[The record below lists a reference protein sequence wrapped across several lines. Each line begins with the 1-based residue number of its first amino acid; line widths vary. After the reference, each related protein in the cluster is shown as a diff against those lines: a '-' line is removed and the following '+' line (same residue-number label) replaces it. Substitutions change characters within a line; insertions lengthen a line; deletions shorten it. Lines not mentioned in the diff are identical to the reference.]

1 MDWIRAAIKDVPG
14 YPRDGV
20 VFRDISPVLTDGSL
34 FQQVVETMAIP
45 WRGQRVAKVV
55 GIESRGWLF
64 AAPLANALGAGLVL
78 VRRFGTLPRR
88 MVQVAYDDGGTVSM
102 HADAIAPG
110 ENVLLV
116 DDLLA
121 TGVTAAATR
130 DLVQQVKGEV
140 VGYQFLVELSW
151 LGGAAKLE
159 PSKVNALV
167 RYTS

>member
-20 VFRDISPVLTDGSL
+20 VFRDITPVLSDGSL
-34 FQQVVETMAIP
+34 FQQVIETMAIP
-45 WRGQRVAKVV
+45 WRGQKISKVL

-78 VRRFGTLPRR
+78 VRKFGTLPRR
-88 MVQVAYDDGGTVSM
+88 TVQASYEGDGTVMM
-102 HADAIAPG
+102 HADALAPG
-110 ENVLLV
+110 ERVLLV

-130 DLVQQVKGEV
+130 ALVQQVKGDV
-140 VGYQFLVELSW
+140 VGYQFLVELTW

-159 PSKVNALV
+159 PGKVNALV
-167 RYTS
+167 RYSS